1 MPVVAEHGFFFK
13 RSHRGTGYATGPTE
27 TIEHHVIPG
36 SFSIHVG
43 LSRVQATTDGPLG
56 AAVGIMKFGNEDFGP
71 DPANWETA
79 KYGTVGNWMTA
90 AQVTKGDLSAWE
102 VVQVWA

>member
-1 MPVVAEHGFFFK
+1 MSPAAAGGLWLWRGRGEPVHGK
-13 RSHRGTGYATGPTE
+13 WRWPQT
-27 TIEHHVIPG
+27 
-36 SFSIHVG
+36 
-43 LSRVQATTDGPLG
+43 G

-102 VVQVWA
+102 FVQVWA